1 MIGNR
6 TIAVPFNKRTKSYDK
21 SMNIQMEDHRAPDL
35 GDFVRPL
42 LHDIKDVFKTVTG
55 SVLYSWHWNWW
66 MQQD

>member
-6 TIAVPFNKRTKSYDK
+6 TLAVPGPTNVPNRITQ
-21 SMNIQMEDHRAPDL
+21 SMLVPMEDHRAPDL

-55 SVLYSWHWNWW
+55 TN
-66 MQQD
+66 